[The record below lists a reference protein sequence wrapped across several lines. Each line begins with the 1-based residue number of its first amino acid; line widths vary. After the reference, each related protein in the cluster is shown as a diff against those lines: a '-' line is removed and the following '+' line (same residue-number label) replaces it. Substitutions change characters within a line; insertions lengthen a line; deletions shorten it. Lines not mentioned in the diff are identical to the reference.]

1 MAEVS
6 SLSESENYA
15 ESDFETSSTEEKKK
29 KNVYPKRKRKYHHLS
44 ENFSKSKNNVKVKS
58 SSTAGKTF
66 TYLGKTRKKKNSSTL
81 SGDSLQHSSQS
92 VQEPQTVSSFTTHQS
107 AHDIAT
113 DEFSSAISLE
123 DLGYYENPVQFYFG
137 YINKVK
143 LYLCR

>member
-29 KNVYPKRKRKYHHLS
+29 KNFYPKRKRKYNHLS
-44 ENFSKSKNNVKVKS
+44 EHFSKSKNNVKVKS

-66 TYLGKTRKKKNSSTL
+66 TYLGKTRTKKKSSTL
-81 SGDSLQHSSQS
+81 SGDSLKHSSQS
-92 VQEPQTVSSFTTHQS
+92 VQQPVSSFTTNQS

-113 DEFSSAISLE
+113 DEFPSAISLE
-123 DLGYYENPVQFYFG
+123 DLGYYENLVQFYFG